1 MSEPTNLPAQPH
13 EAGAATPPAALPVA
27 PTITRVA
34 DDLPPMVSTRQR
46 ILRRFFKHRMAV
58 ASLVV
63 LAVLYLMMIFGGF
76 LAPYGEATENR
87 ERSFM
92 PPTRILADGGGLFV
106 RNAEVTLDQETGAE
120 RLVVDRSQKYYVKLF
135 VPGDDYKL
143 VGLIPLKTHLF
154 GVDAPAGIYLFGTDQ
169 AGRDIFSRTLYGAT
183 ISLTVGV
190 MAIFIVIP
198 IGMLIGGISGYFG
211 GWVDNILMRI
221 VEALMAFPSF
231 YLLLFLF
238 GVTYKWDISPSERYV
253 LIVLIM
259 SLIGWT
265 SLARVIRGQVL
276 ALRSQEY
283 VEASLAAGASSLW
296 VITRHILPQT
306 ATWVTISA
314 SLMVPNFI
322 LGESALSMIGL
333 GVQQPAASWGN
344 LLEDARSISSLTLH
358 PWLIIPGFFIV
369 ATVAAFNFF
378 GDGIR
383 DAFDAKSRV

>member
-1 MSEPTNLPAQPH
+1 MTEPTNLPAEPH
-13 EAGAATPPAALPVA
+13 GTGTTAPATPPAASA
-27 PTITRVA
+27 PRVVEE
-34 DDLPPMVSTRQR
+34 LPPPVTTRQR
-46 ILRRFFKHRMAV
+46 IIRRFFKHRMAV

-63 LAVLYLMMIFGGF
+63 LAVLYLMMLFGGF
-76 LAPYGEATENR
+76 LAPYAEGTEDR
-87 ERSFM
+87 ARSFM
-92 PPTRILADGGGLFV
+92 PPSKVHVDGHGLYV
-106 RNAEVTLDQETGAE
+106 RNAEVTIDQASGQEI
-120 RLVVDRSQKYYVKLF
+120 VQIDRSQKYYVKLF
-135 VPGDDYKL
+135 VRGDDYHL
-143 VGLIPLKTHLF
+143 FSIVPTNLHLF
-154 GVDAPAGIYLFGTDQ
+154 GVDKPAGIYLFGTDQ
-169 AGRDIFSRTLYGAT
+169 AGRDIFSRTLYGAR
-183 ISLTVGV
+183 ISLTVGI

-198 IGMLIGGISGYFG
+198 LGMLIGGIAGYFG

-221 VEALMAFPSF
+221 VEALMAFPTF

-238 GVTYKWDISPSERYV
+238 GVTYKWDVTPTQRYV
-253 LIVLIM
+253 MIVVIM

-276 ALRSQEY
+276 ALRTQEY
-283 VEASLAAGASSLW
+283 VEASLAAGAGALW

-322 LGESALSMIGL
+322 LGESALSMLGL

-358 PWLIIPGFFIV
+358 PWLMIPGFFIV
-369 ATVAAFNFF
+369 ATVVAFNFF

-383 DAFDAKSRV
+383 DAFDAKSRA

>member
-1 MSEPTNLPAQPH
+1 MAEASNKSVSP
-13 EAGAATPPAALPVA
+13 EAGQAPRLPF
-27 PTITRVA
+27 RVV
-34 DDLPPMVSTRQR
+34 DELPPPVSTRER
-46 ILRRFFKHRMAV
+46 IIRRFFKHRMAV
-58 ASLVV
+58 ASLGV
-63 LAVLYLMMIFGGF
+63 LVLLYLMMLFGPF

-87 ERSFM
+87 ARSFM
-92 PPTRILADGGGLFV
+92 PPTKVYVDSSGLYV
-106 RNAEVTLDQETGAE
+106 RNAEVTVDPNTGAE
-120 RLVVDRSQKYYVKLF
+120 VLQTDRRIKYRLKLF
-135 VPGDDYKL
+135 VEGDPYHL
-143 VGLIPLKTHLF
+143 FGLIPARLHLF
-154 GVDAPAGIYLFGTDQ
+154 GVEQPAGVYLFGTDQ
-169 AGRDIFSRTLYGAT
+169 AGRDIFSRTLYGAR

-198 IGMLIGGISGYFG
+198 MGMLIGGISGYFG
-211 GWVDNILMRI
+211 GWIDNILMRI

-231 YLLLFLF
+231 YLLLYLF
-238 GVTYKWDISPSERYV
+238 GVTYKWDITPTQRYV

-276 ALRSQEY
+276 SLRSQEY
-283 VEASLAAGASSLW
+283 VEASLAAGAGSLW

-306 ATWVTISA
+306 VTWVTISA
-314 SLMVPNFI
+314 SLMVPGFI

-358 PWLIIPGFFIV
+358 PWLMIPAFFIV
-369 ATVAAFNFF
+369 GTVVAFNFF

-383 DAFDAKSRV
+383 DAFDAKSRA

>member
-1 MSEPTNLPAQPH
+1 MTDPTNMPA
-13 EAGAATPPAALPVA
+13 EPAPTGDALLPVA
-27 PTITRVA
+27 PPVMVSATRVV
-34 DDLPPMVSTRQR
+34 DELPPIVTTRQR
-46 ILRRFFKHRMAV
+46 IIRRFFKHKMAV
-58 ASLVV
+58 ASLV
-63 LAVLYLMMIFGGF
+63 LLGLLYLAMAFGGF
-76 LAPYGEATENR
+76 IAPYAEATEDR
-87 ERSFM
+87 ARSFM
-92 PPTRILADGGGLFV
+92 PPSRIMADGGGLFV
-106 RNAEVTLDQETGAE
+106 RNAEVTIDAASGQEIVTT
-120 RLVVDRSQKYYVKLF
+120 DRTQKFHVKLF
-135 VPGDDYKL
+135 VKGDDYHL
-143 VGLIPLKTHLF
+143 FGFIPANTHLF
-154 GVDAPAGIYLFGTDQ
+154 GVEKPAGIYLFGTDQ
-169 AGRDIFSRTLYGAT
+169 SGRDIFSRTLYGAR

-198 IGMLIGGISGYFG
+198 LGMLIGGIAGYYG

-221 VEALMAFPSF
+221 VEALMAFPTF

-238 GVTYKWDISPSERYV
+238 GVTYKWDVTPTQRYV
-253 LIVLIM
+253 MIVVIM

-276 ALRSQEY
+276 ALKTQEY

-358 PWLIIPGFFIV
+358 PWLMIPGFFIV
-369 ATVAAFNFF
+369 ATVVAFNFF

-383 DAFDAKSRV
+383 DAFDAKSRA